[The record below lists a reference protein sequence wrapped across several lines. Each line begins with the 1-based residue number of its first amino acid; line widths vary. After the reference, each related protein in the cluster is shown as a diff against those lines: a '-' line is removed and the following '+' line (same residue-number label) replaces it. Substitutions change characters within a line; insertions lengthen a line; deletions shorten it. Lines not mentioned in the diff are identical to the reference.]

1 MKSIRKGIKDDS
13 QVAIGTKGV
22 FIFCLLLSAFL
33 VFKTGFPE
41 EKYPSGMLIENPA
54 VTGNKTPAVPVRAGK
69 EEKAGVKPATR
80 KSEELPVSLKE
91 IPPETREA
99 LKENRFLEE
108 ELKLARTPQYYFV
121 LNLRD
126 GTLELKARGMVLR
139 VWKATKIRYTGK
151 PVPLQVTSL
160 KNKTALNPPERKVV
174 KPGAEQPQETEKKA
188 GASTSE
194 NKNKNKEE
202 KRESQETASTAAD
215 SFEVEALEIT
225 DMPASFELNFDNN
238 LRIYVRS
245 PADLREKWRRIKENF
260 LWYAWNPVKYL
271 INRKS
276 EFQPQ
281 LTLYF
286 DTPRQ
291 AQGIYWAFVD
301 GIKGIIWYP

>member
-1 MKSIRKGIKDDS
+1 MILWPGIYRGVKMKSVGKGIKDES
-13 QVAIGTKGV
+13 QVAIGITGA
-22 FIFCLLLSAFL
+22 FIFCLLLSTFL
-33 VFKTGFPE
+33 VAKPGFPE

-54 VTGNKTPAVPVRAGK
+54 VTGNETRAV
-69 EEKAGVKPATR
+69 
-80 KSEELPVSLKE
+80 
-91 IPPETREA
+91 PPETREA

-108 ELKLARTPQYYFV
+108 ELKLARTHQYYFV

-139 VWKATKIRYTGK
+139 VWKASKIRYTGK

-174 KPGAEQPQETEKKA
+174 KPGAEQSKETEKKA
-188 GASTSE
+188 GASISE

-202 KRESQETASTAAD
+202 KRESQETARTAAD

-245 PADLREKWRRIKENF
+245 PADSREKWRRIKENF

-276 EFQPQ
+276 ELQPQ

>member
-1 MKSIRKGIKDDS
+1 MKSVGKGIKDDG
-13 QVAIGTKGV
+13 QVAVRITGV
-22 FIFCLLLSAFL
+22 LVFCLFLSTFL

-41 EKYPSGMLIENPA
+41 EKYQSGMLIENPA
-54 VTGNKTPAVPVRAGK
+54 VTGNKPPAVPVRAGK
-69 EEKAGVKPATR
+69 EERAGFQPGTR
-80 KSEELPVSLKE
+80 KSEELSVSLKE
-91 IPPETREA
+91 IPPETHEV

-126 GTLELKARGMVLR
+126 GMLELKARGMVLR
-139 VWKATKIRYTGK
+139 VWKAKKIRYTGK

-174 KPGAEQPQETEKKA
+174 KPGAGQPQETEKKT
-188 GASTSE
+188 GAPTSE
-194 NKNKNKEE
+194 NKNKKKEE
-202 KRESQETASTAAD
+202 KRESQETARTATD

-225 DMPASFELNFDNN
+225 DMPSSFELNFDND

-245 PADLREKWRRIKENF
+245 PADSREKWRRIKENF

-276 EFQPQ
+276 ELQPQ
-281 LTLYF
+281 LILYF
-286 DTPRQ
+286 DTHRQ
-291 AQGIYWAFVD
+291 SQGIYWAFVD